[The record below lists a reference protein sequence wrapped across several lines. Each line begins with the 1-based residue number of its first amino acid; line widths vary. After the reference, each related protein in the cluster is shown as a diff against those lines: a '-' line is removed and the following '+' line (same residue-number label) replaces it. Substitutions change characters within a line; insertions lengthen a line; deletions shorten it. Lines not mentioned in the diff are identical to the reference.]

1 MKWFVCTLI
10 CAASLS
16 ACATIPPSSPDAAKY
31 GPRPS
36 ADQAK
41 AAAVACV
48 HARGLKDPELRNIVV
63 VMPSQQFCPT
73 GAGFIS
79 YGWRITFEVNSKN
92 SVGADTGYVARRV
105 QLRPD
110 GQIRCPVYDPL
121 SDRTPLKS
129 SSAVGAPPSALSSA
143 VGP

>member
-1 MKWFVCTLI
+1 MKPIVRVLI

-16 ACATIPPSSPDAAKY
+16 ACATVPVSPPDAAKY

-41 AAAVACV
+41 AAAVAYV
-48 HARGLKDPELRNIVV
+48 QAQGLKDPELRNIVV
-63 VMPSQQFCPT
+63 VMPTQRF
-73 GAGFIS
+73 AGFIS

-92 SVGADTGYVARRV
+92 SSGAYTGYVGRRV

-110 GQIRCPVYDPL
+110 GQIHCPAAEDEL
-121 SDRTPLKS
+121 TGTLIN
-129 SSAVGAPPSALSSA
+129 PP
-143 VGP
+143 PN